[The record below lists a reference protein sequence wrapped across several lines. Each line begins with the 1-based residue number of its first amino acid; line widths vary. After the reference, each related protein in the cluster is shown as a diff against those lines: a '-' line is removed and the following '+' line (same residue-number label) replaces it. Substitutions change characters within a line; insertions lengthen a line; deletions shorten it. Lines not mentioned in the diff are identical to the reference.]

1 MQTPLEQTYAAAV
14 PELSVPWTADQPPRP
29 EIVWLNEPLA
39 RELGYEPEQLR
50 GPGGIA
56 LLTGQIAGTVAQ
68 AYAGHQFGTANPQ
81 LGDGRAVLLGERLAP
96 DGSRHDL
103 HLKGAGRTPFARGG
117 DGKAPLG
124 PMLREAVIGEW
135 LHALGTPTT
144 RALAVLTTGEQIA
157 PRRGVTPEPGALLV
171 RAAASHLRVGTFEYA
186 AWHLDPE
193 VRERLV
199 EHTIAR
205 HHPGA
210 DGPLGLLE
218 AVARSQAELIA
229 QWMLAGF
236 VHGVMNTDNMALSG
250 EGIDYGPCAVLDEHR
265 RGAVFSSIDR
275 GARYAYGNQPG
286 IALWN
291 LSRFAETLV
300 ELIDP
305 GQPNSAVDAATE
317 VLEGFEARYL
327 EAHARG
333 LARKLGIPSASSEEV
348 RELGDD
354 LFVLLEQQTVDH
366 TMFFRALA
374 EGGAEGLFNESD
386 PYRAW
391 VSRLERLRGGDGQAD
406 DAAAAMLNANPIYIP
421 RNVHL
426 DAALRAAHLGDLEP
440 VRVLL
445 DAVSDPFTRRAGL
458 EHLEGPG
465 NGGEHFLTFCGT

>member
-1 MQTPLEQTYAAAV
+1 M
-14 PELSVPWTADQPPRP
+14 
-29 EIVWLNEPLA
+29 
-39 RELGYEPEQLR
+39 
-50 GPGGIA
+50 
-56 LLTGQIAGTVAQ
+56 LL
-68 AYAGHQFGTANPQ
+68 
-81 LGDGRAVLLGERLAP
+81 
-96 DGSRHDL
+96 
-103 HLKGAGRTPFARGG
+103 
-117 DGKAPLG
+117 
-124 PMLREAVIGEW
+124 
-135 LHALGTPTT
+135 
-144 RALAVLTTGEQIA
+144 
-157 PRRGVTPEPGALLV
+157 
-171 RAAASHLRVGTFEYA
+171 
-186 AWHLDPE
+186 
-193 VRERLV
+193 
-199 EHTIAR
+199 
-205 HHPGA
+205 
-210 DGPLGLLE
+210 
-218 AVARSQAELIA
+218 
-229 QWMLAGF
+229 GF

-275 GARYAYGNQPG
+275 GGRYAYGNQPG

-374 EGGAEGLFNESD
+374 EGGAEDLFNEPD

-391 VSRLERLRGGDGQAD
+391 VNRLERLQGRDEQAD

-465 NGGEHFLTFCGT
+465 DGGEHFLTFCGT